1 MTSTSKGSSKKSSS
15 TKRSSKKNSKKS
27 PTKKSPAKRGARRP
41 EPPIQKIVVRDSELH
56 GLGVFATVD
65 IEEGEIIELCPYL
78 VIDDDD
84 IAEDNRLNDYLFS
97 SPDEEG
103 DYLVILGSAM
113 MYNHDDKP
121 NAEWEI
127 DDDDNRFVR
136 FTALRAISVG
146 EEITQDYG
154 REYWET
160 RSEE

>member
-1 MTSTSKGSSKKSSS
+1 MTSTSKSASSKK
-15 TKRSSKKNSKKS
+15 RPSKKRPPKK
-27 PTKKSPAKRGARRP
+27 RP
-41 EPPIQKIVVRDSELH
+41 KPPVQKIIVRDSELH
-56 GLGVFATVD
+56 GLGVFAMID
-65 IEEGEIIELCPYL
+65 IAEGDIIELCPYL

-103 DYLVILGSAM
+103 DYLVVLGSAM

-136 FTALRAISVG
+136 FTALRDISAG
-146 EEITQDYG
+146 EEITQNYG
-154 REYWET
+154 DEYWET